1 MKGFLI
7 NLDSSEDRL
16 RQVEGRL
23 FATGFVRV
31 SDSPVRWRREA
42 LVIERIPAVDG
53 RKLSESEL
61 LKWRQRERP
70 FWDWTT
76 HELTPGEIGCFLSH
90 REFWQKVVDERLS
103 HAFVLE
109 DDILLADDCFKILS
123 SADWIPSDA
132 DFVKLNLFPT
142 NSTHTYPVSKPVGLV
157 EGREIRRT
165 AGRIYGTGCYV
176 ITEAA
181 ARECL
186 EHSGKLS
193 LPVDLFMFDSRFSF
207 ATEKKIGS
215 SDFLVKQGARWYPGR
230 GQNWLVR
237 RMQRSSLLNYRN
249 RCQNLVGARRKH
261 TRPHPH
267 QAEPDQVLAL
277 QSAAYAAE

>member
-16 RQVEGRL
+16 RQVEARL
-23 FATGFVRV
+23 LATGFVRV

-70 FWDWTT
+70 FWNWTT

-123 SADWIPSDA
+123 SADWIPPEA

-207 ATEKKIGS
+207 ATEKKIYTI
-215 SDFLVKQGARWYPGR
+215 LPG
-230 GQNWLVR
+230 LAVD
-237 RMQRSSLLNYRN
+237 
-249 RCQNLVGARRKH
+249 VGAASTIEGGRNKDRLNACQHLLKGFYSVARRTKL
-261 TRPHPH
+261 R
-267 QAEPDQVLAL
+267 LLMRKYAL
-277 QSAAYAAE
+277 SWVRSEFQS

>member
-1 MKGFLI
+1 
-7 NLDSSEDRL
+7 
-16 RQVEGRL
+16 
-23 FATGFVRV
+23 
-31 SDSPVRWRREA
+31 
-42 LVIERIPAVDG
+42 
-53 RKLSESEL
+53 
-61 LKWRQRERP
+61 
-70 FWDWTT
+70 
-76 HELTPGEIGCFLSH
+76 
-90 REFWQKVVDERLS
+90 VVDERLS

-123 SADWIPSDA
+123 SADWIPPEA

-207 ATEKKIGS
+207 ATEKKIYTI
-215 SDFLVKQGARWYPGR
+215 LPG
-230 GQNWLVR
+230 LAVD
-237 RMQRSSLLNYRN
+237 
-249 RCQNLVGARRKH
+249 VGAASTIEGGRNKDRLNACQHLLKGFYSVARRTKL
-261 TRPHPH
+261 RLLMRKYALSWVR
-267 QAEPDQVLAL
+267 AEF
-277 QSAAYAAE
+277 QS

>member
-103 HAFVLE
+103 HAFV
-109 DDILLADDCFKILS
+109 
-123 SADWIPSDA
+123 P
-132 DFVKLNLFPT
+132 
-142 NSTHTYPVSKPVGLV
+142 
-157 EGREIRRT
+157 
-165 AGRIYGTGCYV
+165 
-176 ITEAA
+176 
-181 ARECL
+181 
-186 EHSGKLS
+186 
-193 LPVDLFMFDSRFSF
+193 
-207 ATEKKIGS
+207 
-215 SDFLVKQGARWYPGR
+215 
-230 GQNWLVR
+230 
-237 RMQRSSLLNYRN
+237 
-249 RCQNLVGARRKH
+249 
-261 TRPHPH
+261 
-267 QAEPDQVLAL
+267 
-277 QSAAYAAE
+277 

>member
-1 MKGFLI
+1 MRRAL
-7 NLDSSEDRL
+7 SEFQTLPYVGDEKL
-16 RQVEGRL
+16 W
-23 FATGFVRV
+23 F
-31 SDSPVRWRREA
+31 
-42 LVIERIPAVDG
+42 IERIPAVDG

-61 LKWRQRERP
+61 LKWRQRESP
-70 FWDWTT
+70 FLDWTT

-176 ITEAA
+176 MTEAA

-207 ATEKKIGS
+207 ATEKKRFIRFCRG
-215 SDFLVKQGARWYPGR
+215 LLLMLARLQPLREGA
-230 GQNWLVR
+230 
-237 RMQRSSLLNYRN
+237 
-249 RCQNLVGARRKH
+249 
-261 TRPHPH
+261 TRTDSTP
-267 QAEPDQVLAL
+267 ANIC
-277 QSAAYAAE
+277 